1 MRPIQLILIPILVIV
16 LLFFTPKLKRSALL
30 QGLFVTVILI
40 LMLFVAV
47 PDWSTIVANFLG
59 IGRGVDLIM
68 YLGLLSL
75 GVLGLLLF
83 IRMRKLEEKLV
94 ELVREQAIREEKSE
108 ADPNK

>member
-30 QGLFVTVILI
+30 QGLFVTVILV

-108 ADPNK
+108 ADPSK

>member
-30 QGLFVTVILI
+30 QGLFVMVILG
-40 LMLFVAV
+40 LMLFVV
-47 PDWSTIVANFLG
+47 MPDWSTIVANFLG
-59 IGRGVDLIM
+59 IGRGVDLIT

-94 ELVREQAIREEKSE
+94 DLVREQAIREKKSG
-108 ADPNK
+108 ADTDN

>member
-1 MRPIQLILIPILVIV
+1 MRPIQFILIPILVVV
-16 LLFFTPKLKRSALL
+16 LLVFTPKLKRSALL
-30 QGLFVTVILI
+30 QGMFVLVILV
-40 LMLFVAV
+40 LMLFVIM

-83 IRMRKLEEKLV
+83 LRIRKLEEKLV
-94 ELVREQAIREEKSE
+94 HLVREKALEEE
-108 ADPNK
+108 TNTDDEP

>member
-16 LLFFTPKLKRSALL
+16 LLFFTPKLKRSVLL
-30 QGLFVTVILI
+30 QGLFVVAILG
-40 LMLFVAV
+40 LMLFVVV
-47 PDWSTIVANFLG
+47 PDWSTIVANYLG
-59 IGRGVDLIM
+59 IGRGVDLIT

-94 ELVREQAIREEKSE
+94 ELVREQAIKEEKSG
-108 ADPNK
+108 ADADN